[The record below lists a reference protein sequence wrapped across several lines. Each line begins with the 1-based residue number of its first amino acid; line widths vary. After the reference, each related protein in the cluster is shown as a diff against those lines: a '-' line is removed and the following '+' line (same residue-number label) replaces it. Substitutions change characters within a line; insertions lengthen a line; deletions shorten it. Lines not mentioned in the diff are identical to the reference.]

1 MGCRMNGFWETG
13 CELSLY
19 PKHYSSEGECFL
31 AEIGSSGTVNGMR
44 EGFFSEENEL
54 EQSPRIHF
62 QAYCRL
68 LAFLSN
74 KPSLVRA
81 LEES

>member
-1 MGCRMNGFWETG
+1 VGCRMNGFWETG

-44 EGFFSEENEL
+44 EGFFQRNMSWSSHL
-54 EQSPRIHF
+54 EF
-62 QAYCRL
+62 TFKLTAD
-68 LAFLSN
+68 
-74 KPSLVRA
+74 SLPFFPTNLV
-81 LEES
+81 L